1 MCLGL
6 VCQAVEVLDGE
17 VARVRGG
24 DRELQASLLTLDG
37 PVAPGDWLMVHAG
50 FALGRLTPQQAQE
63 ALAIREPTP
72 EAAR

>member
-6 VCQAVEVLDGE
+6 VCQAVEVLDPG
-17 VARVRGG
+17 VVLVRAG

-50 FALGRLTPQQAQE
+50 FALARLTELQAEE

-72 EAAR
+72 EDAR